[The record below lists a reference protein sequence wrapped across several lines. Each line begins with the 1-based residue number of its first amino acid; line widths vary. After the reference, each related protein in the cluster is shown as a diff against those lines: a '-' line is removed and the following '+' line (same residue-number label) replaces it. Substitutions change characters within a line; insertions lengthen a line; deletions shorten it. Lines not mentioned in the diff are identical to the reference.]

1 MYICMREK
9 AMHVDINGTKHFST
23 FYEVKHLYETIKCSP
38 DLGFRKQTELHIQ
51 EKYQKILK
59 N

>member
-1 MYICMREK
+1 
-9 AMHVDINGTKHFST
+9 MHVDINGTKHFST